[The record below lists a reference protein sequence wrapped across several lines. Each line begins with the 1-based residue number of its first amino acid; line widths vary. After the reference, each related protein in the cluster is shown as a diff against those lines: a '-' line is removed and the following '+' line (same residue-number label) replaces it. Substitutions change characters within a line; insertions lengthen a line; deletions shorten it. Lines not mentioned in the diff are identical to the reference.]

1 MEFYDASEIEVKAAL
16 PRVKYDFSLL
26 SSFENVSNVRVLESE
41 SNFFIA
47 FDLYYDEAV
56 EPVDRRISWPEP
68 IALEYSKIPDDTKCP
83 HVWAIRNEFPKDLPH
98 LNPVGIDEPASICLW
113 RNGGNQALYQ
123 YKGINGF
130 VDVLCQW
137 MDDAQCGRLQHDG
150 WEPTPRSGLI
160 ETQCSL
166 SAIQNYVHKHQ
177 LPQANVFYGK
187 SILRLKMDEAGKP
200 EFGSICL
207 ERAVEGKRP
216 TKKFAKFQIKGIKN
230 SWEDSKSQLMII
242 TPPRGVVAST
252 HNPLNINTVSDF
264 HKYCDDSGLSGIKS
278 VVLSFLQELQ
288 ASCQH
293 GVNSRVPLLI
303 AQKRPIRLIDDIPDL
318 ADGESGKIDVICLLV
333 SYCSKRQDF
342 EFQASSIASQGSKA
356 LWSQVSGGI
365 NNSDKNLAIVGC
377 GAIGANLAELMGK
390 EGEKSVT
397 LVDSEIFSPHNVA
410 RHVLGKQAIG
420 YPKSLMLERYLT
432 EKYHTSYKGVF
443 GTLQQKFNHNKV
455 QGADLIV
462 DATANPIVA
471 DWLDKNNI
479 NSAVKCYISGK
490 GNIGVFM
497 SKSKKIMF
505 FDIETVIF
513 MSATREEL
521 IENWL
526 KSDTTYDSKVLGVG
540 CGSDTLV
547 MPYSTVQLHTAY
559 FQALIKSK
567 LTSPELP
574 GLFINTLSDE
584 KHPTGAIEILIPEF
598 QKFDCNDWKVVIDEG
613 LLSTIESS
621 SRESLPNEA
630 CGYLIGRYSYH
641 LKRITVVAVT
651 SYEQADVSPTSATL
665 PPVDTDQQA
674 KRVLENSCDKL
685 IVVGTWHSHPTQ
697 SAKPSTKDQSTLS
710 FLKNKLDEAPQPY
723 IMLINSAANSNKSI
737 TVIEPEAWT

>member
-1 MEFYDASEIEVKAAL
+1 MEFYDASEIEVKVAL

-41 SNFFIA
+41 SSFFIA
-47 FDLYYDEAV
+47 FDLYFDEAV
-56 EPVDRRISWPEP
+56 EPVDTRISWPEP
-68 IALEYSKIPDDTKCP
+68 VALEYCKISDDTKCP
-83 HVWAIRNEFPKDLPH
+83 NVWATRNEFPKDLPH
-98 LNPVGIDEPASICLW
+98 LNPVGHDEPASICLW

-123 YKGINGF
+123 YKGING
-130 VDVLCQW
+130 VVEVLCKW
-137 MDDAQCGRLQHDG
+137 MDDAQCGKLQHDG

-160 ETQCSL
+160 ETQCCL

-177 LPQANVFYGK
+177 LPQATIFYGK
-187 SILRLKMDEAGKP
+187 SILRLKMDAARKP

-207 ERAVEGKRP
+207 EKVVEGKRP
-216 TKKFAKFQIKGIKN
+216 TKKFAKFQINGIKN

-242 TPPRGVVAST
+242 APPKGVVAST
-252 HNPLNINTVSDF
+252 HNPLSIKTVSDF
-264 HKYCDDSGLSGIKS
+264 HKYCDESGLSGIKS
-278 VVLSFLQELQ
+278 VVLSFLQEIQ
-288 ASCQH
+288 GSCQH
-293 GVNSRVPLLI
+293 SVVSRVPILI

-318 ADGESGKIDVICLLV
+318 AEGEAGKIDVICLLA
-333 SYCSKRQDF
+333 SFCSEQRCF
-342 EFQASSIASQGSKA
+342 EFHGSSIASQGSRA
-356 LWSQVSGGI
+356 LWSQVSRGT
-365 NNSDKNLAIVGC
+365 NNRDKNLAIVGC
-377 GAIGANLAELMGK
+377 GAIGSNIAELMGK
-390 EGEKSVT
+390 EGDKSVS

-420 YPKSLMLERYLT
+420 YPKSWMLELYLT
-432 EKYHTSYKGVF
+432 EKYHTSYKGIF

-455 QGADLIV
+455 KGADLIV

-471 DWLDKNNI
+471 EWLDKNNI

-497 SKSKKIMF
+497 SKNKNVMF

-513 MSATREEL
+513 VSATREKR
-521 IENWL
+521 IKNWL

-547 MPYSTVQLHTAY
+547 MPYSAVQFHTAY
-559 FQALIKSK
+559 FQTLIDNK
-567 LTSPELP
+567 LTSPESS
-574 GLFINTLSDE
+574 GLFINTLSNE

-598 QKFDCNDWKVVIDEG
+598 QVFECDGWKVAIDEG
-613 LLSTIESS
+613 LLSSIESS

-630 CGYLIGRYSYH
+630 CGYLIGRFSFH
-641 LKRITVVAVT
+641 LKRITVVAIT

-665 PPVDTDQQA
+665 PPADTDQQA
-674 KRVLENSCDKL
+674 KRVLENSYDKL

-697 SAKPSTKDQSTLS
+697 SAQPSTKDQSTLS

-723 IMLINSAANSNKSI
+723 IMLINSAVNSNKSI
-737 TVIEPEAWT
+737 TVIEPEAWK